1 MADTTE
7 QQRHLLAQ
15 MAELRSRIDPAVLE
29 RLREAADGG
38 SAVQDSVPYDTEAAR
53 DVIQRFLAARSDG
66 DAFKRKLR
74 DALRRS
80 TQ

>member
-1 MADTTE
+1 M
-7 QQRHLLAQ
+7 
-15 MAELRSRIDPAVLE
+15 LE

-38 SAVQDSVPYDTEAAR
+38 SAIQETVPYDTEAAR
-53 DVIQRFLAARSDG
+53 DVVQRFLAARSDG
-66 DAFKRKLR
+66 DAFKHKLR